1 MLYVLLMFKVICI
14 ISGNYV
20 LGPVWAVH
28 IEFKKKTCKL
38 LRHKDKIDF
47 TELMLCK
54 HHSNRLYLICNK

>member
-28 IEFKKKTCKL
+28 IEFKKKELKNKL
-38 LRHKDKIDF
+38 QNVLWFISR
-47 TELMLCK
+47 
-54 HHSNRLYLICNK
+54 